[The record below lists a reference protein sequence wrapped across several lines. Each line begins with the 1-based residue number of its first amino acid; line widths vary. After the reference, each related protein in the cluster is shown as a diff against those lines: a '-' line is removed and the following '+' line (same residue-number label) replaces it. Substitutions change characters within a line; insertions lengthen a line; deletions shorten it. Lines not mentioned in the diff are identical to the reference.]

1 MISKYGVIDGKRKWK
16 EYLEKQAYS
25 NSYEY
30 KNLRYGWTLE
40 QYNEYNKK
48 RSSTLDNFMK
58 RHGKILGKEKWE
70 EYRAAQS
77 YTNTLEY
84 FISKYGVTKGEEK
97 WKEYNVAKSK
107 PFDPTYIMEKYD
119 CSLQKALDIISERK
133 KSTNIS
139 KTEMLFIDKV
149 LDIIPDI
156 KYTYKTKQFSMWSHQ
171 KNCIYMYD
179 LACTKR
185 KKIVEY
191 NGDYWHCNPK
201 IYESDYKLKQSN
213 MRAEEIWD
221 RDKDKISVAESRG
234 FEVKVVWESD
244 FLKDQT
250 KILNEVRY
258 FLDGK

>member
-1 MISKYGVIDGKRKWK
+1 
-16 EYLEKQAYS
+16 
-25 NSYEY
+25 
-30 KNLRYGWTLE
+30 
-40 QYNEYNKK
+40 
-48 RSSTLDNFMK
+48 
-58 RHGKILGKEKWE
+58 
-70 EYRAAQS
+70 
-77 YTNTLEY
+77 
-84 FISKYGVTKGEEK
+84 
-97 WKEYNVAKSK
+97 
-107 PFDPTYIMEKYD
+107 
-119 CSLQKALDIISERK
+119 
-133 KSTNIS
+133 
-139 KTEMLFIDKV
+139 
-149 LDIIPDI
+149 
-156 KYTYKTKQFSMWSHQ
+156 
-171 KNCIYMYD
+171 MYD